1 MNFVNQLKTWA
12 KNLKK
17 EIVALYYV
25 SKHPK
30 TPWPIKLLIL
40 FIVAYAISPIDLIP
54 DFIPILGYLDELIL
68 LPVGIYLVIKLIP
81 ESIMTECRLQAE
93 QLKIKSQKLKWIM
106 GSLIILIWLL
116 FAALCVYYF
125 TKV

>member
-54 DFIPILGYLDELIL
+54 DFIPVLGYLDELIL
-68 LPVGIYLVIKLIP
+68 LPVGIYLVIKLVP

-106 GSLIILIWLL
+106 VSLIILIWFL